1 MVGAGAGV
9 SSFFAVS
16 VLDFCGVRNWMMLMV
31 AEAARSS
38 AKVIMIIVVIGLGF
52 GWCSVK
58 FWDCFIS

>member
-9 SSFFAVS
+9 SSLCAVP
-16 VLDFCGVRNWMMLMV
+16 VLGFCGVKNWIMLMV

-38 AKVIMIIVVIGLGF
+38 AKIIMIIVVIGLGF